1 MQIDRRKFIGCAGAF
16 PIVGMAAFGEEK
28 PLLRIGVMTDTHIGE
43 TKASCRRVKMACE
56 LFRKRGVDM
65 VVNVGDLADY
75 HYPKGYA
82 AYRAVVEEA
91 FAGVA
96 EAERPKEL
104 FVYAAH
110 DTFAWG
116 GCKKRS
122 EWPKHI
128 DEAFADM
135 QRLVG
140 ASNGPYAEGSI
151 KGFPYVVF
159 PQVMKGGLD
168 FARIEKMIADAVKAN
183 PGKPVFVFAHVP
195 PADTTRTG
203 RGDARKTALFSKYPQ
218 IVNISGHVHG
228 SLADERAIW
237 QGAFTSVS
245 AGCLQNWGDGRD
257 GIVGNNVPRMQNY
270 GAMVVEVFSSRIVFR
285 RFDVRDGE
293 EYHAEAPWMI
303 PWPFDPATAP
313 YRHAVREENAG
324 IPSFAAGA
332 ALTVSRGGEQSGGV
346 VLSCPAAAGE
356 PRPFMYR
363 VRLDRMGEDG
373 KWLAHARRDFFGD
386 FWMRAQDR
394 PKDYAF
400 DFASPYFDAGNRYR
414 FRVAPVNCWGTEGK
428 PLVAEFV
435 AASPARTPRVAWQ
448 TDDAMK
454 DCQFRPGLVG
464 GAPLPQDGGFFKMG
478 SGNARL
484 EFPKDVWAG
493 PKGAMFRFSIDIH
506 AVQGGWPTWTIML
519 RNPNPMKNAVNRVS
533 TPDGD
538 AGMLRYVFEFAKA
551 DAAYSYYL
559 LVREGGE
566 GKVRF
571 GRVRIER
578 IG

>member
-1 MQIDRRKFIGCAGAF
+1 MIGRRHFIGCVGAF
-16 PIVGMAAFGEEK
+16 PILGTAWAAEGT
-28 PLLRIGVMTDTHIGE
+28 PLLRIGVMTDTHVKE

-56 LFRKRGVDM
+56 LFRRHRVDM
-65 VVNVGDLADY
+65 VVNVGDVADY

-91 FAGVA
+91 FDGIPST
-96 EAERPKEL
+96 ERPKEL

-116 GCKKRS
+116 GHKARN
-122 EWPKHI
+122 EWPKHV
-128 DEAFADM
+128 DEAFVDM
-135 QRLVG
+135 QRLIG
-140 ASNGPYAEGSI
+140 ASNGPYAEGSV

-159 PQVMKGGLD
+159 PQMMKGGLD
-168 FARIEKMIADAVKAN
+168 FARIEKMIADAVRAN

-195 PADTTRTG
+195 PEGTTRTG
-203 RGDARKTALFSKYPQ
+203 RGDPRKTALFSKYPQ
-218 IVNISGHVHG
+218 VVNISGHVHG

-237 QGAFTSVS
+237 QGAFTSVG

-257 GIVGNNVPRMQNY
+257 GIVGSNVSRMQNY
-270 GAMVVEVFSSRIVFR
+270 GAMVIEVFASRIVFR

-293 EYHAEAPWMI
+293 EYHAENPWMI

-313 YRHAVREENAG
+313 YRHVVRTEKAEV
-324 IPSFAAGA
+324 PSFAAGA
-332 ALTVSRGGEQSGGV
+332 SLGVSTGSGESDGV
-346 VLSCPAAAGE
+346 VLFLPTATGE

-363 VRLDRMGEDG
+363 VRLDRMGDDG
-373 KWLAHARRDFFGD
+373 KWIPHARRDFFGD
-386 FWMRAQDR
+386 FWQTAQER
-394 PKDYAF
+394 PKDYSL
-400 DFASPYFDAGNRYR
+400 DFAGAYFEAGNKYR

-435 AASPARTPRVAWQ
+435 AASPARTPQVVWQ
-448 TDDAMK
+448 TDDVLK
-454 DCQFRPGLVG
+454 DCLFKPGLAG
-464 GAPLPQDGGFFKMG
+464 GAALSQDGGFFKMG
-478 SGNARL
+478 RGNSRL
-484 EFPKDVWAG
+484 EFPKGVWDG

-506 AVQGGWPTWTIML
+506 AIQGGWPTWTIVL
-519 RNPNPMKNAVNRVS
+519 RNPNPVKNAFNRVS

-538 AGMLRYVFEFAKA
+538 AGMLRYVFDFEKTN
-551 DAAYSYYL
+551 AAQSYYL

-566 GKVRF
+566 GKIRF

-578 IG
+578 LR